1 MVRQAQQSQAGS
13 ATRAGRG
20 ARAANLLKY
29 KECYL
34 LLIPALVLFLVFR
47 YVPMAGIVLAWKQ
60 FTVTGGV
67 AFRDVDV
74 QRLLHQ
80 PGRRRRHGQSVAAM
94 GGTGYSTDGPVLV
107 LGATGTVGSELV
119 RQLSAGGAL
128 VRAFVRDEARARD
141 LFGQLTVELALGDLS
156 EPETVKRA
164 ARGCAQLFLLTEMVR
179 NRWSRRPG
187 LRKRPA
193 GVAHIVSLSS
203 SDSAR
208 DAPFGWAQAHY
219 AIEQHVESLGVD
231 YSHLRPHY
239 FMQNLLGAL
248 QVEAGSVVLRLPLG
262 SGRISAVDVRDI
274 AACAA
279 AVLVSTPLGRPAVL
293 TGGESFTLDEAASVV
308 AQHSGIPIRY
318 DDEEPRAHLEWM
330 LAHGVERREAESI
343 SLGSE
348 WGRAGKLDRVT
359 AEVETITGRSPRR
372 LGEFAAKVAAPVLQR
387 RYQAGRQHWPHTPL
401 AFTRYG
407 YVAGIELEVGSARRV
422 RQQRSGHAVTSA
434 RRRRTPSPSRGTPR
448 SGR

>member
-1 MVRQAQQSQAGS
+1 
-13 ATRAGRG
+13 
-20 ARAANLLKY
+20 
-29 KECYL
+29 
-34 LLIPALVLFLVFR
+34 
-47 YVPMAGIVLAWKQ
+47 
-60 FTVTGGV
+60 
-67 AFRDVDV
+67 
-74 QRLLHQ
+74 
-80 PGRRRRHGQSVAAM
+80 M

-119 RQLSAGGAL
+119 RQLAAGGAP

-164 ARGCAQLFLLTEMVR
+164 ARGCAQLFLLTRDGPQQVEQETGAAR
-179 NRWSRRPG
+179 AAAD
-187 LRKRPA
+187 A

-203 SDSAR
+203 SDSGR
-208 DAPFGWAQAHY
+208 DAPFAGAKDHY

-262 SGRISAVDVRDI
+262 SGRISAIDVRDI

-279 AVLVSTPLGRPAVL
+279 AVLASTPLGRPAVL

-318 DDEEPRAHLEWM
+318 DDEEPRAQSRMDAGARCGAEGGGID
-330 LAHGVERREAESI
+330 LAGVRVGPGREARPRYRRSGNDHGPT
-343 SLGSE
+343 S
-348 WGRAGKLDRVT
+348 APTQRVRCRGGG
-359 AEVETITGRSPRR
+359 TG
-372 LGEFAAKVAAPVLQR
+372 AAAPV
-387 RYQAGRQHWPHTPL
+387 
-401 AFTRYG
+401 
-407 YVAGIELEVGSARRV
+407 
-422 RQQRSGHAVTSA
+422 
-434 RRRRTPSPSRGTPR
+434 PSRALTVQVRDPVAQWMGAAPGSVEPR
-448 SGR
+448 VDQQVCEE